1 MSQKN
6 FAQLETEDQ
15 RRHILE
21 VLEQD
26 AGYSHN
32 ENVIRRA
39 LSSIGHAVSSDK
51 LLNELNWLQEQGFVE
66 LDEVM
71 GLTIAKLTKRGA
83 DIAIGAAHAH
93 GIARKGF

>member
-1 MSQKN
+1 MAQKT

-32 ENVIRRA
+32 ESVIRRA
-39 LSSIGHAVSSDK
+39 LSSVGHTVSNDK
-51 LLNELNWLQEQGFVE
+51 LLTELAWLQEQGLVE

-71 GLTIAKLTKRGA
+71 GLTIAKLTQRGA
-83 DIAIGAAHAH
+83 DIARGAAHAH

>member
-1 MSQKN
+1 MSHKN

-15 RRHILE
+15 RRTILE

-26 AGYSHN
+26 PGYAHN
-32 ENVIRRA
+32 ANVIRRA
-39 LSSIGHAVSSDK
+39 LSSVGHSVSSDK
-51 LLNELNWLQEQGFVE
+51 LLTELSWLQEQGMVE

-71 GLTIAKLTKRGA
+71 GLTIAKLTQRGA
-83 DIAIGAAHAH
+83 DVAQGAVNAH